1 MIGDYNNEAHFHYK
15 ILINMQVLKIV
26 KGFVNSSRAKIKF
39 SKTCLL
45 KIEQLGGFL
54 SKPLQPLI
62 KAAVCL
68 VGNVIKPLPK
78 TFVLPLGLTAA
89 AASAMAKLFKR
100 KDLDQTQQH

>member
-26 KGFVNSSRAKIKF
+26 KAFVNSSRAI
-39 SKTCLL
+39 SKTCLF

-54 SKPLQPLI
+54 SKPLQPLT

-68 VGNVIKPLPK
+68 VGNVLKPLPK